1 MGRENCA
8 KLLEAFS
15 LATEIL
21 SIKSLVRK
29 RYFYFQKRLKTYKNS
44 KKKLLIKFKM
54 KNYPWDCFIL

>member
-29 RYFYFQKRLKTYKNS
+29 RYFYFS
-44 KKKLLIKFKM
+44 KKVKDLQKFKE
-54 KNYPWDCFIL
+54 KITD